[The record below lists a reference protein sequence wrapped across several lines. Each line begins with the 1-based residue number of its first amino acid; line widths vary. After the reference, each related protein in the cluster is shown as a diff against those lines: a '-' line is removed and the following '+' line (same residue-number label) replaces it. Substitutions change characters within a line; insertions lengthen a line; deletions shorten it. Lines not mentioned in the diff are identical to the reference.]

1 MGGKACSGGP
11 WGMAQAVKRNVT
23 FPPMSPRA
31 CGGPVVGPPGARRG
45 VFCSKWGLSAGKK
58 AFHRGAGVLRRPC
71 RRAPGRTQ
79 GDLRFPSL
87 RLLPQG
93 AGAYRHRGAVAL
105 PRGAQGVRR
114 GRGASEGGFS
124 GVFGPF
130 GGVEV
135 SLSAEKGAVVSLPAF
150 SGGKRCSGW
159 AGRRVQGARGAW
171 RRRSKGTSPFH
182 R

>member
-1 MGGKACSGGP
+1 MFRMGRKACSGGP
-11 WGMAQAVKRNVT
+11 RGMAQAVKRNVT

-31 CGGPVVGPPGARRG
+31 CGGAGGGPPGAHRG
-45 VFCSKWGLSAGKK
+45 VFCFPVGLYGAFCGKK
-58 AFHRGAGVLRRPC
+58 AVSQGF
-71 RRAPGRTQ
+71 GRVA
-79 GDLRFPSL
+79 PSL
-87 RLLPQG
+87 SSGSG
-93 AGAYRHRGAVAL
+93 ARRGPAFSASSAVPVGLYRRRGAVAL

-124 GVFGPF
+124 GVFGPL

-150 SGGKRCSGW
+150 LGGKRCSGW

-171 RRRSKGTSPFH
+171 RRR
-182 R
+182 